1 MVVHVHELLKL
12 ASCNKAY
19 LAAFCPQGRAP
30 GPAHVPMSA
39 DEAER
44 EAMMAR
50 MKAAGLG
57 GQMYNR
63 DDIMSQVGWV
73 VLNLPAFR

>member
-1 MVVHVHELLKL
+1 M
-12 ASCNKAY
+12 
-19 LAAFCPQGRAP
+19 
-30 GPAHVPMSA
+30 PMSA
-39 DEAER
+39 GEAER

-63 DDIMSQVGWV
+63 CGCWCSVILSLVYSVAG
-73 VLNLPAFR
+73 FS

>member
-1 MVVHVHELLKL
+1 
-12 ASCNKAY
+12 
-19 LAAFCPQGRAP
+19 
-30 GPAHVPMSA
+30 MSA

-44 EAMMAR
+44 EALMAR

-63 DDIMSQVGWV
+63 DDIMSQVGSSRWIDTWGPDCSSSGLDCRCFLV
-73 VLNLPAFR
+73 DS

>member
-1 MVVHVHELLKL
+1 MYLLFRCL
-12 ASCNKAY
+12 
-19 LAAFCPQGRAP
+19 QDRAP
-30 GPAHVPMSA
+30 GPAHTPMSA

-44 EAMMAR
+44 EQMMAR

-63 DDIMSQVGWV
+63 CGCY
-73 VLNLPAFR
+73 AFELCYICVTFVMRLSVSI

>member
-1 MVVHVHELLKL
+1 
-12 ASCNKAY
+12 
-19 LAAFCPQGRAP
+19 
-30 GPAHVPMSA
+30 MSA

-63 DDIMSQVGWV
+63 WV
-73 VLNLPAFR
+73 